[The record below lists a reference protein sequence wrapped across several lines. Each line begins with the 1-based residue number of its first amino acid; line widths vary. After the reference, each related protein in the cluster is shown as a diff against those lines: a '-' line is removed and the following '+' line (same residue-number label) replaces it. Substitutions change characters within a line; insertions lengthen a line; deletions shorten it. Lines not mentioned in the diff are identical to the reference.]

1 MQLPPDY
8 VKKELVKDEEEED
21 NQPLKDEKYEDFKED
36 E

>member
-8 VKKELVKDEEEED
+8 VKKELVKDEEED